1 MPLIDSHC
9 HLEAKDFQRAD
20 GSDEREDVLARA
32 RAAGVEA
39 FVCVGSGAGLDEVRT
54 AVAMAETH
62 ADIWAA
68 VGIHPHDTGRT
79 PAGAMAEIERL
90 ATDHPRVVCVGE
102 TGLDYHYMHSQK
114 DEQQRGLADFIA
126 IAKRAKKPLSLH
138 VRDAHDDTLRILE
151 AGGAREVGGVVHCF
165 TGDVADAKRYI
176 ELGFHISLSGVVTF
190 KSAVNIREA
199 AAWAPLDRLLVE
211 TDCPFLA
218 PVPLRGKR
226 NEPAYVTHTAQVVA
240 SLRGIDYEDFAAA
253 TTRNAR
259 ALFRI

>member
-1 MPLIDSHC
+1 
-9 HLEAKDFQRAD
+9 
-20 GSDEREDVLARA
+20 
-32 RAAGVEA
+32 
-39 FVCVGSGAGLDEVRT
+39 
-54 AVAMAETH
+54 
-62 ADIWAA
+62 
-68 VGIHPHDTGRT
+68 
-79 PAGAMAEIERL
+79 
-90 ATDHPRVVCVGE
+90 
-102 TGLDYHYMHSQK
+102 MHSQK

-165 TGDVADAKRYI
+165 TGDVADAKRYV
-176 ELGFHISLSGVVTF
+176 ELGFYISLSGVVTF

-259 ALFRI
+259 ALFHI